1 MSATYKGPDG
11 RLYRVGEAPGIRGTY
26 RIEYLDPAC
35 SVVYK
40 QLPGYN
46 DNANREEVVALL
58 GKLAKDRGL
67 EAAVE
72 DSSAA
77 EPLQAPALKG
87 SGVWL
92 YGDHRV
98 MRVGIGSDTERSDA
112 RYYHVLILNLLA
124 NQTCWRKRSG
134 SGNYDH
140 KHIPAAEEELH
151 EVLPEDAHELTS
163 AEVDRMFM
171 DGLYTPYPQAAKVWD
186 EIMASAASS
195 APAAINAAA
204 EVSDCPFYCQR
215 EYSGNGDGHF
225 CKLCGSLKKKS
236 RTCDGRYKDDWHD
249 CKVFKHYDGAAELER
264 LAAQEAEPQEIA
276 DESSDQDTPGAT
288 LTAAPATEIA
298 APAFDFS
305 ALGELAGQAAEDNEQ
320 FDLHWGRAQDEY
332 LVACVYLARIHDLT
346 ARAGRY
352 GGGTWTAW
360 YKSKGISEGS
370 ARTMVT
376 TGNGFKSA
384 TVADLKNLPGLSKK
398 DLRLVAGSG
407 EAQALVDAGKS
418 GDDAKVKELLA
429 RVIAAEAA
437 REAAE
442 RKTREEMAWRRMAEG
457 QAEDA
462 KAVMHDARQTA
473 QEAQRR
479 AKQAEVKVQ
488 EQENMLADLQDRLDD
503 TTAQLRS
510 RPVPAEV
517 VDQDEIER
525 RAAELAARKIAEA
538 EARAAEAE
546 RSLCDVAILLK
557 GTIDQ
562 VWQASGIDGL
572 TPRSQDDDAALES
585 LYQDLLA
592 HVDALEVTM
601 APDCQD
607 WEGEDE

>member
-1 MSATYKGPDG
+1 MATYKGPDG
-11 RLYRVGEAPGIRGTY
+11 RLYRVSEAPGIRGTY

-58 GKLAKDRGL
+58 DKLAKDRGL

-98 MRVGIGSDTERSDA
+98 MRVGIGNDTERSDS
-112 RYYHVLILNLLA
+112 RYYHVLTLNLLA
-124 NQTCWRKRSG
+124 DQTCWRKRSG
-134 SGNYDH
+134 GGSYDY
-140 KHIPAAEEELH
+140 KHTPDAEEELRGL
-151 EVLPEDAHELTS
+151 LPEGAHELTG

-186 EIMASAASS
+186 EIMASAASKDS
-195 APAAINAAA
+195 ADPCATCLCNTCADDNCDNAPGCYKDKDACVQTHNTKKCGDYRPKGAPAPAA
-204 EVSDCPFYCQR
+204 D
-215 EYSGNGDGHF
+215 
-225 CKLCGSLKKKS
+225 KS
-236 RTCDGRYKDDWHD
+236 
-249 CKVFKHYDGAAELER
+249 
-264 LAAQEAEPQEIA
+264 QEIV
-276 DESSDQDTPGAT
+276 DESSDQDIPAAT
-288 LTAAPATEIA
+288 LTTTPATEIA
-298 APAFDFS
+298 APTFDFA
-305 ALGELAGQAAEDNEQ
+305 ALGELAEQATEDNEQ
-320 FDLHWGRAQDEY
+320 FDLHWSRAQDEY

-360 YKSKGISEGS
+360 YQSKGISEGS

-376 TGNGFKSA
+376 TGDGFKSA
-384 TVADLKNLPGLSKK
+384 TVADLKNLPLLSRK

-418 GDDAKVKELLA
+418 GDDTKVQELLA
-429 RVIAAEAA
+429 QLKAAE
-437 REAAE
+437 EAKRSAE
-442 RKTREEMAWRRMAEG
+442 TR
-457 QAEDA
+457 
-462 KAVMHDARQTA
+462 AVMYEQKATALEDTAKEA
-473 QEAQRR
+473 QEAVEDLIQKLYRR
-479 AKQAEVKVQ
+479 NEELSAKDQELSAALDQQGGYVAKVQ
-488 EQENMLADLQDRLDD
+488 AQENMLADLQDRLDD

-538 EARAAEAE
+538 EARAAEAG

-562 VWQASGIDGL
+562 AWQASGIDGL

-601 APDCQD
+601 GPDCED
-607 WEGEDE
+607 GEDEDE